1 MMTLLLFAEDNQI
14 GYDDYKSRLR
24 TTKMALV
31 ANRLI
36 CGQAE
41 CCGNYKGELKTIR
54 LPWWL
59 RG

>member
-14 GYDDYKSRLR
+14 GIDDYKRLR
-24 TTKMALV
+24 TTRMALV

-41 CCGNYKGELKTIR
+41 CCGNYKGKLKTTSV
-54 LPWWL
+54 LWWL
-59 RG
+59 PR

>member
-1 MMTLLLFAEDNQI
+1 MITLLLFAEDNQV

-24 TTKMALV
+24 TTRMALV

-41 CCGNYKGELKTIR
+41 CFGNYKGKLETTRVL
-54 LPWWL
+54 WWL
-59 RG
+59 QR